1 MPSVDVMSTDGQKAG
16 TIELPA
22 ALFEARVSMSAV
34 HTAVVAYEANQR
46 QGNASVLGRSEI
58 SRSKKK
64 HHRQKGTGGARRGTV
79 GSPLLRGG
87 GVAFGLPKPRDYRV
101 KLPRTL
107 RKQAFL
113 SALTA
118 RVQDGQVVVVDD
130 LGLTE
135 PSTRSFASMLKA
147 CGLEGRK
154 VLFVTAENAPVLVK
168 SGRNIP
174 RVEIRTAD
182 TVGTYDIVAAD
193 VLLLERAAVDA
204 LNRAHGDDAGEG

>member
-16 TIELPA
+16 TVDLPA
-22 ALFEARVSMSAV
+22 ALFDARVSMTAV
-34 HTAVVAYEANQR
+34 HTAVVAYETNQR

-58 SRSKKK
+58 RRSKKK

-87 GVAFGLPKPRDYRV
+87 GVTFSLPKPRDYRT
-101 KLPRTL
+101 KLPRSL

-118 RVQDGQVVVVDD
+118 MGQDGQVTVVDE
-130 LGLTE
+130 LRLTE
-135 PSTRSFASMLKA
+135 PSTRSFAGMLKA

-154 VLFVTAENAPVLVK
+154 VLFVTAENAPVLVM

-174 RVEIRTAD
+174 GVQIRTAE

-204 LNRAHGDDAGEG
+204 LNRIHGDAGE

>member
-16 TIELPA
+16 TVDLPA
-22 ALFEARVSMSAV
+22 ALFDARVSMTAV
-34 HTAVVAYEANQR
+34 HTAVVAYETNQR

-58 SRSKKK
+58 RRSKKK
-64 HHRQKGTGGARRGTV
+64 HHRQKGTGSARRGTV

-87 GVAFGLPKPRDYRV
+87 GVAFSLPKPRDYRT
-101 KLPRTL
+101 KLPRSL

-118 RVQDGQVVVVDD
+118 MGQDGQVTVVDD
-130 LGLTE
+130 LRLTE
-135 PSTRSFASMLKA
+135 PSTRSFAGMLKA

-154 VLFVTAENAPVLVK
+154 VLFVTAENAPVLVM

-174 RVEIRTAD
+174 GVQIRTAE
-182 TVGTYDIVAAD
+182 TVGTYDIVATD
-193 VLLLERAAVDA
+193 VLLLERAAVDV
-204 LNRAHGDDAGEG
+204 LNRIHGDAGE

>member
-16 TIELPA
+16 TVDLPA
-22 ALFEARVSMSAV
+22 ALFDARVSMIAV
-34 HTAVVAYEANQR
+34 HTAVVAYETNQR

-58 SRSKKK
+58 RRSKKK

-87 GVAFGLPKPRDYRV
+87 GVAFSLPKPRDYRT
-101 KLPRTL
+101 KLPRSL

-118 RVQDGQVVVVDD
+118 MGQDGQVTVVDD
-130 LGLTE
+130 LRLTE
-135 PSTRSFASMLKA
+135 PSTRSFAGMLKA

-154 VLFVTAENAPVLVK
+154 VLFVTAENAPVLVM

-174 RVEIRTAD
+174 GVQIRTAE

-204 LNRAHGDDAGEG
+204 LNRIHGDAGE

>member
-16 TIELPA
+16 TVDLPA
-22 ALFEARVSMSAV
+22 ALFDARVSMTAV
-34 HTAVVAYEANQR
+34 HTAVVAYETNQR

-58 SRSKKK
+58 RRSKKK

-87 GVAFGLPKPRDYRV
+87 GVTFSLPKPRDYRT
-101 KLPRTL
+101 KLPRSL

-118 RVQDGQVVVVDD
+118 MGQDGQVTVVDD
-130 LGLTE
+130 LRLTE
-135 PSTRSFASMLKA
+135 PSTRSFAGMLKA

-154 VLFVTAENAPVLVK
+154 VLFVTAENAPVLVM

-174 RVEIRTAD
+174 GVQIRTAE

-204 LNRAHGDDAGEG
+204 LNRIHGDAGE